1 MTQRLFSFNTNQLA
15 ETPFLTRGLIALNP
29 TGAPVYVRI
38 GGQDFPNAATANFII
53 PPATYMTIP
62 IPETTIFGFAFGT
75 AVLASQLGTK
85 ATFILTDEVTQSS
98 IASVQL
104 PQVLYNVLTVPMPFS
119 LPAPGVVTTYT
130 PPTGKSTAIHQIW
143 GTIASGVLV
152 GTIMAVQIENVQT
165 GLVLATWQAR
175 GVAGGSVAVVIPP
188 LTFAPQ
194 PIILGVN
201 EQIRV
206 RNFAGGESA
215 AGNIIMSTS
224 NF

>member
-1 MTQRLFSFNTNQLA
+1 MTQRLVSFNANQLA

-29 TGAPVYVRI
+29 TGSPVYVRI

-75 AVLASQLGTK
+75 AVLASQLGDK

-104 PQVLYNVLTVPMPFS
+104 PQVLYNVQTIAMPFTIIG
-119 LPAPGVVTTYT
+119 AGVTTTYT
-130 PPTGKSTAIHQIW
+130 PPTGKSTAIHQVW
-143 GTIASGVLV
+143 GTLVTVTSV
-152 GTIMAVQIENVQT
+152 GTILAVQIENVQT
-165 GLVLATWQAR
+165 GLVLASWQDR
-175 GVAGGSVAVVIPP
+175 EPAGTQAAIVIPP

-201 EQIRV
+201 QQIRV
-206 RNFAGGESA
+206 RNFAGGETAS
-215 AGNIIMSTS
+215 GNIFMAVS